1 MLRSSGRG
9 ISGLCFGP
17 GVDEEPDALC
27 AGAAAWL
34 EAWFAG
40 RFLPWELPLDAP
52 GTPFQQEVW
61 AQLMRIP
68 VGQTR
73 SYGELAKG
81 LGRPGG
87 ARAVG
92 LANHDN
98 PIAIIVPCHRVV
110 GSKGELVGYAGG
122 LERKRWLL
130 LHEGA
135 AVVAQRSLF

>member
-9 ISGLCFGP
+9 ISQLRFGP
-17 GVDEEPDALC
+17 GVDEAPDALC
-27 AGAAAWL
+27 EGAAVWL

-52 GTPFQQEVW
+52 GTVFQQEVW
-61 AQLMRIP
+61 SLLMQIP

-73 SYGELAKG
+73 SYGELAKS
-81 LGRPGG
+81 LGRPGA

-122 LERKRWLL
+122 LDRKRWLQQ
-130 LHEGA
+130 HEGA
-135 AVVAQRSLF
+135 AVVAQRGLF